1 MLIVALAAPEA
12 SLRRAARLIG
22 VSERTLQRRFRSL
35 GLPTPDFWRLLGRAR
50 NAARALPCRVSLADI
65 ACAFGYSD
73 QAHMTHDFVRW
84 FGVTP
89 AELRRN
95 RGLLR
100 MLDQPGLG
108 NWTGEQIS
116 IR

>member
-1 MLIVALAAPEA
+1 VP
-12 SLRRAARLIG
+12 
-22 VSERTLQRRFRSL
+22 
-35 GLPTPDFWRLLGRAR
+35 
-50 NAARALPCRVSLADI
+50 LADI
-65 ACAFGYSD
+65 ACAAGCAD
-73 QAHMTHDFVRW
+73 QAHMTRDVVRW

-95 RGLLR
+95 RELLGT
-100 MLDQPGLG
+100 LDQPGRG